1 MRGLGQDIRG
11 GHLRIRPLAARH
23 HQQDRGLHTRDHR
36 QACVQ
41 TVNILY
47 FFKYFWRIVVCALL
61 LFVSIYCWTSLEKS
75 PVQLAKSFIV
85 SSTQFILN
93 ILSAVGDTLSVS
105 FNRMNIWR
113 GDGEKVFYCIEIL
126 TLKDMDET
134 RRKSTYS
141 ASQSPKHPLLTEY
154 LDTQTRDIF
163 NKQKPPAISS
173 LY

>member
-23 HQQDRGLHTRDHR
+23 HQQDRGLHPRDHR
-36 QACVQ
+36 QTSVQ
-41 TVNILY
+41 TVNIFYYTSLNIFGGLSIVHY
-47 FFKYFWRIVVCALL
+47 F

-105 FNRMNIWR
+105 FNRMNFRRW
-113 GDGEKVFYCIEIL
+113 DGEKVFYCIEIL
-126 TLKDMDET
+126 TLKDMDKT
-134 RRKSTYS
+134 RRKPTYNVS
-141 ASQSPKHPLLTEY
+141 PPNILFSQ
-154 LDTQTRDIF
+154 I
-163 NKQKPPAISS
+163 I
-173 LY
+173 